1 MDKEKIMNQLQQK
14 MSKKYSDFEIVEYL
28 GCLALKAKG
37 EILAHFRDWE
47 ADYYFIDCGQE
58 VAEWALS
65 NDIMLEFYRAGRK
78 LLKKPIKKYAIKVI
92 KADSF
97 PANNSGY
104 LNINYRANLVTF
116 DSKTDFEDWRASFTK
131 KEIEELKARDDIA
144 IDWSK
149 VELEEVD
156 DDE

>member
-47 ADYYFIDCGQE
+47 AGYYFIDCGQE
-58 VAEWALS
+58 VAEWALN

-78 LLKKPIKKYAIKVI
+78 LLKKPIKRYTVQVLPNEK
-92 KADSF
+92 
-97 PANNSGY
+97 GY
-104 LNINYRANLVTF
+104 LHVDHKSENSNEVSYSIGWPE
-116 DSKTDFEDWRASFTK
+116 DSYYLTQTKFTK
-131 KEIEELKARDDIA
+131 SEIEELKARDDIA
-144 IDWSK
+144 IDWSE

>member
-37 EILAHFRDWE
+37 KILAHFRDWE

-78 LLKKPIKKYAIKVI
+78 LLKKPIKKYAIKVFLGDYPVCFLDKYLAFNRETGAPVI
-92 KADSF
+92 TTNDDDS
-97 PANNSGY
+97 GWQ
-104 LNINYRANLVTF
+104 TH
-116 DSKTDFEDWRASFTK
+116 FTE
-131 KEIEELKARDDIA
+131 KEIEELKKRDDIS
-144 IDWSK
+144 IDWDK